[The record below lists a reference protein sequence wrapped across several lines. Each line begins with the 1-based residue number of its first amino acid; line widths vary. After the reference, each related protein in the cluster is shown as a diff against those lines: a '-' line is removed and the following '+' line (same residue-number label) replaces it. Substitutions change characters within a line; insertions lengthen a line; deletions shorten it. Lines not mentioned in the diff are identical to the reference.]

1 MIQRK
6 LRKNRYEGQS
16 TWLDIPDIATFL
28 YEKDES
34 GYTFDWINEEYYFDD
49 SYEWIVYVSH
59 ENTITFCGDKLALIA
74 EKDIPEKY
82 RCGL

>member
-28 YEKDES
+28 YEKDNY
-34 GYTFDWINEEYYFDD
+34 GYTFNWINEEYYYDA
-49 SYEWIVYVSH
+49 SEEWIVYVSH
-59 ENTITFCGDKLALIA
+59 EATITFCGEKLAMIA
-74 EKDIPEKY
+74 EQVISEEY
-82 RCGL
+82 RY